1 MWTNY
6 KRLLNGIKVNTITS
20 ISYKSHYQAL
30 NIPKNATHK
39 EIKDAYYRLSMIYHP
54 DKNKGSEEAA
64 KIFRDI
70 SEAYEV
76 LGNVRQRRLYDSGAN
91 LNQKNAKHSTQQPF
105 ETMKTSSDMYKTD
118 IRSREYNFNEWS
130 KAHYTNVFQKQY
142 TAREMLSKKK
152 KNDDYAE
159 QHNTYSAMAFLV
171 FSTIFVLIYMMEY
184 IKTAVHKHDEIKRFE
199 KKKDSK

>member
-6 KRLLNGIKVNTITS
+6 KRLLNGIKVNIITS
-20 ISYKSHYQAL
+20 VSYKSHYQAL

-64 KIFRDI
+64 KMFRDI
-70 SEAYEV
+70 TAAYEI

-91 LNQKNAKHSTQQPF
+91 LNQKSSKHSTKQPF
-105 ETMKTSSDMYKTD
+105 ETMKTSSDVYKTN
-118 IRSREYNFNEWS
+118 IRGREYNFNEWS

-142 TAREMLSKKK
+142 TAREILSNRKR
-152 KNDDYAE
+152 NYDIAE
-159 QHNTYSAMAFLV
+159 QQNTYSTMALIV
-171 FSTIFVLIYMMEY
+171 FVTIFILLFMMEY
-184 IKTAVHKHDEIKRFE
+184 VKIAIHNHDEIKKFE
-199 KKKDSK
+199 KKKN